1 MYHDSTNDH
10 RLLSIERKQFIYSDQ
25 NFFTDP
31 HNFDWVIL
39 LLSFGYCLTISKKKI
54 SFKLMKQDKELNH
67 FHGTL
72 WEFDRHFLPSYPFEE
87 NINMITTASSSKMI
101 ANSYMKTRCPAWC
114 DRVLMNNT
122 AKQLLI
128 KNENQQTKIHYEMMG
143 NDSPMGDHKVILFVL
158 NTI

>member
-1 MYHDSTNDH
+1 
-10 RLLSIERKQFIYSDQ
+10 
-25 NFFTDP
+25 
-31 HNFDWVIL
+31 
-39 LLSFGYCLTISKKKI
+39 
-54 SFKLMKQDKELNH
+54 MKQDKELNH

-128 KNENQQTKIHYEMMG
+128 KNENQLFFATLTYSQ
-143 NDSPMGDHKVILFVL
+143 ILFQCIKKNL
-158 NTI
+158 YLSSSFIHW